1 MLNKPLL
8 GRPSEERHTEKSRE
22 TADTEIKIINE
33 RMEKNGRDS
42 AIR

>member
-8 GRPSEERHTEKSRE
+8 RRPSEERYTEKSRE

-33 RMEKNGRDS
+33 RIE
-42 AIR
+42 